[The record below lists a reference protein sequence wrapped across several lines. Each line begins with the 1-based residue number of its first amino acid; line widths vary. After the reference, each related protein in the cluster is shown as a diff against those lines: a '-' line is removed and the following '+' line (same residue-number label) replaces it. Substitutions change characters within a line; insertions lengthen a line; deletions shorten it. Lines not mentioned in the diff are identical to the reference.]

1 VTSYCDGVFAM
12 WDAAYVLGSLSAADR
27 REFEVHMA
35 NCPACRDAVADLS
48 GVPALLS
55 QLDREEVAA
64 IDHMSVTE
72 LLAELGA
79 AGGIRRRRS
88 RSDRHGPGHVRPMPG
103 INRPPRMAAQHRP
116 AGRSDGGGR
125 RASSCG

>member
-1 VTSYCDGVFAM
+1 M
-12 WDAAYVLGSLSAADR
+12 WDAAYALGSLSAADR

-64 IDHMSVTE
+64 IDHMSVTCHPRT
-72 LLAELGA
+72 GST
-79 AGGIRRRRS
+79 GGRLSGRRRGVPRYAV
-88 RSDRHGPGHVRPMPG
+88 DRALDLGSLLQFP
-103 INRPPRMAAQHRP
+103 N
-116 AGRSDGGGR
+116 
-125 RASSCG
+125 SSLVQR

>member
-72 LLAELGA
+72 PSSRQVDKLLDERLAHRGRA
-79 AGGIRRRRS
+79 RRRLT
-88 RSDRHGPGHVRPMPG
+88 
-103 INRPPRMAAQHRP
+103 P
-116 AGRSDGGGR
+116 A
-125 RASSCG
+125 